1 MNSLME
7 TEDLQTIDQTKD
19 WLSELVGE
27 NKKFRSVNDLAKGK
41 AEADRYVEMII
52 KQKDELASDYLKLKA
67 DYDARAKLEEL
78 LDQRT
83 RQSQEEYTPSSNQPP
98 KEVDFDSLIEKKI
111 SERERLRQR
120 EENVKQT
127 KQMLKE
133 KLGSNYSS
141 KLQEKLNELD
151 LTEEEA
157 FAMAQRSPKA
167 FVRTLGLDSQP
178 SSNNM
183 FQTPPTSQVRA
194 SEFRPKTE
202 QRTWSWYQDLKA
214 KNPRAWLDPKIQT
227 QMYHDA
233 QALGSAFGDGDFVK
247 HDNKADW
254 PERI

>member
-1 MNSLME
+1 MD

-19 WLSELVGE
+19 WLSELVGD
-27 NKKFRSVNDLAKGK
+27 NKKFKSVNDLAKGK

-52 KQKDELASDYLKLKA
+52 KQKDELANDYLKLKA

-83 RQSQEEYTPSSNQPP
+83 PAKEEHTPSSPSP

-111 SERERLRQR
+111 SERERQRQR
-120 EENVKQT
+120 EENINKT

-133 KLGSNYSS
+133 QLGSNYSR

-151 LTEEEA
+151 LSEDEA
-157 FAMAQRSPKA
+157 FAMASRSPKA
-167 FVRTLGLDSQP
+167 LIRTLGLDSQP
-178 SSNNM
+178 SLNNM

-214 KNPRAWLDPKIQT
+214 KDPRAWLDPKIQT